1 MSVTVRKGP
10 HAWHNPDMSS
20 VRTPLAD
27 LTIRPG
33 DSILDALGAIEK
45 GHARGAVVISGD
57 SQLIGVVSDG
67 DLRRA
72 LLAGYQLGDVVDN
85 FVQPEPLTVSDRT
98 SRADVLDLMRAR
110 DVSFVPILD
119 EHGTVTGIHLL
130 NEIIGPKT
138 LPNAA
143 LIMAGGRGTRL
154 GALTE
159 SVPKPLLK
167 VADRPVIEWII
178 LHLVS
183 EGIRTF
189 FVSTGYLADQIEHHL
204 GDGSDF
210 GCSITYLRDPA
221 DRPLGS
227 GGALSLLTPYHL
239 EHPIIALNG
248 DLMTRFD
255 LRAMLTSHRQIEND
269 LTLASQTH
277 SIEVPFGVLQLGPEG
292 SVEQIDEKPN
302 ASWPVNAGIYV
313 INPELLG
320 LVRSDRDFPM
330 TELIQSCLDAGHRV
344 GHWEIDGDWIDIGRP
359 EDLREAR
366 GTA

>member
-1 MSVTVRKGP
+1 MSVTVGNSPR
-10 HAWHNPDMSS
+10 AWHNPVMSS
-20 VRTPLAD
+20 ARTPLVD

-85 FVQPEPLTVSDRT
+85 FVQSEPLTVSDRT

-119 EHGTVTGIHLL
+119 EQGVVTGIHLL
-130 NEIIGPKT
+130 NEIIGSET

-167 VADRPVIEWII
+167 VAGRPVIEWII

-183 EGIRTF
+183 EGIRTV

-204 GDGSDF
+204 GNGSDF

-221 DRPLGS
+221 DQPLGS
-227 GGALSLLTPYHL
+227 GGALSLLAPYLL
-239 EHPIIALNG
+239 EHPIIAVNG

-255 LRAMLTSHRQIEND
+255 LRAMLTSHRQFGND

-292 SVEQIDEKPN
+292 LVEQINEKPR

-313 INPELLG
+313 INPELLD
-320 LVRSDRDFPM
+320 LAYSDRDFPM
-330 TELIQSCLDAGHRV
+330 TELIQSCLDGGHRV